1 MQKQEK
7 DTATT
12 GDGDIKFQ
20 FSNAALHA
28 RMTEMHNKSK
38 DYLQKK
44 EGEKT
49 IAPGTVKIGPKK
61 VGSNTKVKSSN
72 ANDDA
77 TMSDTTIISKLVNKL
92 MITGGGNSKLG
103 SGKHKSPSL
112 TN

>member
-20 FSNAALHA
+20 FTNAALHA
-28 RMTEMHNKSK
+28 KMTEMHNKSK

-49 IAPGTVKIGPKK
+49 IAPSTVKIGPKK
-61 VGSNTKVKSSN
+61 VGSNTTVKSSN

-77 TMSDTTIISKLVNKL
+77 TMSDTTNTSKPVNKL
-92 MITGGGNSKLG
+92 MIAGGDNSKLG
-103 SGKHKSPSL
+103 SGKNKPSSL
-112 TN
+112 IN

>member
-7 DTATT
+7 DTAT
-12 GDGDIKFQ
+12 GDDDIKFQ

-61 VGSNTKVKSSN
+61 IGSNTTVKSSD

-77 TMSDTTIISKLVNKL
+77 TMSDTTNISKPVNKL

-103 SGKHKSPSL
+103 SGKHKSPRL
-112 TN
+112 AN

>member
-20 FSNAALHA
+20 FTNAALHA
-28 RMTEMHNKSK
+28 KMTEMHNKSK

-49 IAPGTVKIGPKK
+49 IALGTVKIGPKK
-61 VGSNTKVKSSN
+61 IGSNTTVKSSD

-77 TMSDTTIISKLVNKL
+77 TMSDTTNIGKPANKLV
-92 MITGGGNSKLG
+92 IPGGGNSRLG
-103 SGKHKSPSL
+103 SGKHRPPSL